1 VTDASDAA
9 RGAARAEESETR
21 VRPASREACRVC
33 DNVSGNRLHTAR
45 EMFAGTRE
53 TFVYVECAACGTLQ
67 LRDVPDLRRY
77 YAGGYYSF
85 RPGTDAEGAQ
95 SASPAGRIRRG
106 LGDFARRSAAAYY
119 CARREPFGALR
130 HPLGWLASRAAAR
143 AARDFPAYL
152 RDATLDLRIDQN
164 SAVLDVGSGAGATLL
179 LLRRFGFR
187 DLTGVDPF
195 LDADITYENG
205 VRVLK
210 AEPRALERRFDLIL
224 ANHSVEH
231 VAAPRATLAE
241 INRLLKADTYAVV
254 RTPVVARAWETYG
267 ANWVQLDPPRH
278 LFLFTAETFAAL
290 AAGAGFAV
298 EEVRF
303 DSTAFQFWG
312 SEQYARDIPLT
323 DPRSLLV
330 DPASTIFPPEE
341 IAAWEIE
348 ARRLN
353 ARAEGDQA
361 IFYLRKK

>member
-1 VTDASDAA
+1 MCVEPS
-9 RGAARAEESETR
+9 
-21 VRPASREACRVC
+21 SREACRVC
-33 DNVSGNRLHTAR
+33 DNVAGNRLHHAR

-53 TFVYVECAACGTLQ
+53 TFVYVECVACGTLQ

-77 YAGGYYSF
+77 YSRGYYSL
-85 RPGTDAEGAQ
+85 
-95 SASPAGRIRRG
+95 SPAGTHGSEGENPARRIRRD
-106 LGDFARRSAAAYY
+106 LGDFARRGAAAYY
-119 CARREPFGALR
+119 CARRESFGAIK
-130 HPLGWLASRAAAR
+130 HPLGWLASRYAKR

-152 RDATLDLRIDQN
+152 GDTRLDLRIDQN

-179 LLRRFGFR
+179 LLCRFGFR

-195 LDADITYENG
+195 LDADITYANG

-210 AEPRALERRFDLIL
+210 AETRALERRFDLIL

-231 VAAPRATLAE
+231 VAAPRAMLAE
-241 INRLLKADTYAVV
+241 IKRLLKSDQFAVV
-254 RTPVVARAWETYG
+254 RVPVVARAWEIYR

-290 AAGAGFAV
+290 AAEAGFAV

-312 SEQYARDIPLT
+312 SEQYARDIALT

-330 DPASTIFPPEE
+330 DPASTIFSPEE
-341 IAAWEIE
+341 IAAWETE
-348 ARRLN
+348 AQRLN
-353 ARAEGDQA
+353 ARADGDQA